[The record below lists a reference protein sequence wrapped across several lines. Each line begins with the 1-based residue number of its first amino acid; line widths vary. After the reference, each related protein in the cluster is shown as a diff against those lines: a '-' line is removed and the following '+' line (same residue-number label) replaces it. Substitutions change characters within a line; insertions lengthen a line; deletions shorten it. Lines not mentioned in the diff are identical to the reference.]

1 MVTQH
6 SRRENK
12 SSSAAS
18 TFTQPAEMVKDYP
31 VSSMLVIFGVGL
43 GVGVLIS
50 QALYEP
56 MARTFYH
63 EPSMMEK
70 LGRQMYD
77 ALHSAMPEALA
88 RRMPA

>member
-1 MVTQH
+1 MVTQQK
-6 SRRENK
+6 RRGSV
-12 SSSAAS
+12 SSSVAS
-18 TFTQPAEMVKDYP
+18 TLAQPTEMVKEYP
-31 VSSMLVIFGVGL
+31 VSSMLVIFGIGL
-43 GVGVLIS
+43 GVGVMLS

-56 MARTFYH
+56 VSRTFYP
-63 EPSMMEK
+63 EPTLMEK